1 MDQEQAFYE
10 LLDNHISC
18 LSDKKR
24 EKYLITQQLYDQI
37 LDVVIKVKDIN
48 VNMVQSLHTSVR
60 QTSNLKILVPD
71 VFYFA
76 RKHHVQLPLWR
87 KLLLLFNAVMTEW
100 ATE

>member
-1 MDQEQAFYE
+1 M
-10 LLDNHISC
+10 LL
-18 LSDKKR
+18 
-24 EKYLITQQLYDQI
+24 
-37 LDVVIKVKDIN
+37 IKVKDIN
-48 VNMVQSLHTSVR
+48 VNMVQSLNTSVR

-100 ATE
+100 ATLVEIKLLYVQIKVGNKLPL

>member
-1 MDQEQAFYE
+1 M
-10 LLDNHISC
+10 LL
-18 LSDKKR
+18 
-24 EKYLITQQLYDQI
+24 
-37 LDVVIKVKDIN
+37 IKVKDIN
-48 VNMVQSLHTSVR
+48 VNMVQSLNTSVR

-100 ATE
+100 ATLVETKLLYVQIKVGNKLPL

>member
-1 MDQEQAFYE
+1 M
-10 LLDNHISC
+10 LL
-18 LSDKKR
+18 
-24 EKYLITQQLYDQI
+24 
-37 LDVVIKVKDIN
+37 IKVKDIN

-100 ATE
+100 ATLVETKLLYVQIKVGNKLPL

>member
-37 LDVVIKVKDIN
+37 LDVVN
-48 VNMVQSLHTSVR
+48 QSEGHR
-60 QTSNLKILVPD
+60 YEYGAK
-71 VFYFA
+71 FKY
-76 RKHHVQLPLWR
+76 
-87 KLLLLFNAVMTEW
+87 
-100 ATE
+100 